1 MELAP
6 NHTIVEAAKALGGIF
21 KLVNASMFKGDDS
34 TDQGNIKEWVH
45 TNHKAQMNTQV

>member
-21 KLVNASMFKGDDS
+21 KLVNADDDL